1 MLAAAINIPQ
11 FVLDGA
17 IWKLRNTR
25 IGGVLIRSRRETGN
39 DSPERSS
46 SSLRTL
52 VWGACG
58 IGVLAALFVFV
69 EMELRFDRTYAK
81 NDWPG
86 VQNILDRARW
96 FGRDRAD
103 TRRTIARQ
111 LYVSGDTQAAIE
123 NYQRAIALTS
133 TVRDFGELGW
143 IQQKSGNLE
152 DAEDRYLEGLNRQP
166 EHPLLLLHLGRT
178 QLQSGQTDAAVQTF
192 ERLGELTRRSRDD
205 SS

>member
-1 MLAAAINIPQ
+1 MRLTVAGRNPQ
-11 FVLDGA
+11 ISTRCSGLDAVG
-17 IWKLRNTR
+17 
-25 IGGVLIRSRRETGN
+25 
-39 DSPERSS
+39 ERLGKSNCA
-46 SSLRTL
+46 
-52 VWGACG
+52 GG

-152 DAEDRYLEGLNRQP
+152 DAEDLYLEGLNRQP
-166 EHPLLLLHLGRT
+166 EHPLVLLHLGRT

-192 ERLGELTRRSRDD
+192 ERLSQIKRASRPGNGPTGKPWRKETA
-205 SS
+205 